1 MKSSLATLSLLS
13 TLCLPQLHAQAA
25 NPATA
30 NAVQH
35 PPKLVVAIIVD
46 QFRFDYTTRFA
57 SRYTGGLH
65 TMLTRGAVFVDAH
78 QDHYPTVTATGHAT
92 FMTGSTPATSGIIG
106 NEWFDRAQGRSITS
120 VEDAGTKL
128 LGGKPGATGS
138 SPHNLIVSTLGDE
151 LKIADRN
158 TTRVIGISMKDRAAI
173 LPAGRM
179 ADAAYWIDDTT
190 GAFVS
195 STWYQPTLP
204 SWVLSFNDGKPA
216 QRFLGKSW
224 LCPDSQQKGAK
235 PFETLP
241 AEPGKGFIAAFEKTP
256 WSNDMLEKFAE
267 QAIQHEELGRHNG
280 TDMLTVSFSAN
291 DHLGHAVGPDDPSVE
306 ELAVRTD
313 ETIGKLIAAA
323 EKQVGGIQNLVVV
336 MSADHGVS
344 PVPEVNVARR
354 MPGGRVDKAAYTQAV
369 QDALDTRFGK
379 ARWIIGSWES
389 GFYFDQNLIRE
400 RKLNPSDVEDE
411 AARAIADLPYVERS
425 YTRTQ
430 LLNREA
436 AASLPDD
443 YVARSF
449 FPARGPDL
457 FVIFKPYWLF
467 GKEGTSHGSPWD
479 YDTHVPLLFFGAGI
493 QPGVYTERVGISD
506 VAPTLAALLHV
517 ETPSGNVGHILPE
530 IVPPSRLPSS
540 VSSSRGR

>member
-1 MKSSLATLSLLS
+1 LKSSIATLSLLS
-13 TLCLPQLHAQAA
+13 TLCLPQLQAQAISA
-25 NPATA
+25 ATA
-30 NAVQH
+30 KAVQH
-35 PPKLVVAIIVD
+35 PPRLVVAIIVD

-65 TMLTRGAVFVDAH
+65 TMLAGGAVFVDAH

-151 LKIADRN
+151 LKIADHN

-195 STWYQPTLP
+195 STWYQPSLP
-204 SWVLSFNDGKPA
+204 SWVESFNETRPA
-216 QRFLGKSW
+216 QSFLGYSW
-224 LCPDSQQKGAK
+224 FAPGAEQKGAK
-235 PFETLP
+235 PFVTLP
-241 AEPGKGFIAAFEKTP
+241 RDAGKVYIGAFETTP
-256 WSNDMLEKFAE
+256 WSNEMLENFAE
-267 QAIQHEELGRHNG
+267 QAIRHEELGHHNG
-280 TDMLTVSFSAN
+280 TDLLTISFSAN
-291 DHLGHAVGPDDPSVE
+291 DHLGHAVGPDDAAVE

-313 ETIGKLIAAA
+313 KTIGKLIAAA
-323 EKQVGGIQNLVVV
+323 ERQVGGSQNLVVV
-336 MSADHGVS
+336 MSADHGVA
-344 PVPEVNVARR
+344 PVPELSVARR
-354 MPGGRVDKAAYTQAV
+354 MPGGRVDKAAYTRTV
-369 QDALDTRFGK
+369 QDALDSRFGK
-379 ARWIIGSWES
+379 AHWIIGSWES

-411 AARAIADLPYVERS
+411 AARAIADLPCVERT

-430 LLNREA
+430 LMHRQA
-436 AASLPDD
+436 MASLADD

-449 FPARGPDL
+449 FPSRGPDL

-493 QPGVYTERVGISD
+493 QPGTYAERVDISD

-517 ETPSGNVGHILPE
+517 ETPSGSVGHILPE
-530 IVPPSRLPSS
+530 IVSPSRLPSS
-540 VSSSRGR
+540 ATSPRSH

>member
-1 MKSSLATLSLLS
+1 LKSSVATLSLLS
-13 TLCLPQLHAQAA
+13 TLCLPQLQAQATNA
-25 NPATA
+25 ATSKA
-30 NAVQH
+30 IQH
-35 PPKLVVAIIVD
+35 PPRLVVAIIVD

-65 TMLTRGAVFVDAH
+65 TMLTGGAVFVDAH

-120 VEDAGTKL
+120 VEDADTKL

-195 STWYQPTLP
+195 STWYQPALP
-204 SWVLSFNDGKPA
+204 SWVASFNEGKPA
-216 QRFLGKSW
+216 QCFLGKSW
-224 LCPDSQQKGAK
+224 FGPGAEQKGAK
-235 PFETLP
+235 PFVTLP
-241 AEPGKGFIAAFEKTP
+241 REAGKAYIGAFETTP
-256 WSNDMLEKFAE
+256 WSNEMLEEFAE
-267 QAIQHEELGRHNG
+267 QAIQHEELGHHNG
-280 TDMLTVSFSAN
+280 TDLLTISFSAN

-313 ETIGKLIAAA
+313 QTIGKLIAAA
-323 EKQVGGIQNLVVV
+323 EKQVGGPQNVLVV
-336 MSADHGVS
+336 MSADHGVA
-344 PVPEVNVARR
+344 PVPEINVARK
-354 MPGGRVDKAAYTQAV
+354 MPGGRVDKAAYTHAV
-369 QDALDTRFGK
+369 QDALDTKFGK

-389 GFYFDQNLIRE
+389 GFYFDENLIRE
-400 RKLNPSDVEDE
+400 RKLSPSDVEDE
-411 AARAIADLPYVERS
+411 AARAIAGLPYVERT

-430 LLNREA
+430 LMNRQA
-436 AASLPDD
+436 MASLADD

-479 YDTHVPLLFFGAGI
+479 YDTHVPLLFLGAGI

-517 ETPSGNVGHILPE
+517 EAPSGNVGHILRE
-530 IVPPSRLPSS
+530 IVAPSRLPPS